1 MYGAMIESF
10 VLRLVMQKQVT
21 LFIASFSD
29 TVFHNFFVS
38 TFYHHCLL
46 VVHPPP
52 PPPLSL
58 SPQLY
63 YSYNGFGDPLH
74 YKSAQ
79 QQYLLRHMRHP
90 IFTAPFILVWA
101 VPVMSY
107 DRLMLAVLLPLYL
120 AWTSS
125 ISALD
130 MKYVR
135 GQFVNKWRQL
145 LKNQWFLN

>member
-1 MYGAMIESF
+1 
-10 VLRLVMQKQVT
+10 
-21 LFIASFSD
+21 
-29 TVFHNFFVS
+29 
-38 TFYHHCLL
+38 
-46 VVHPPP
+46 
-52 PPPLSL
+52 
-58 SPQLY
+58 
-63 YSYNGFGDPLH
+63 
-74 YKSAQ
+74 
-79 QQYLLRHMRHP
+79 MRHP

-107 DRLMLAVLLPLYL
+107 DRLMLAALLPLYL
-120 AWTSS
+120 AWASS